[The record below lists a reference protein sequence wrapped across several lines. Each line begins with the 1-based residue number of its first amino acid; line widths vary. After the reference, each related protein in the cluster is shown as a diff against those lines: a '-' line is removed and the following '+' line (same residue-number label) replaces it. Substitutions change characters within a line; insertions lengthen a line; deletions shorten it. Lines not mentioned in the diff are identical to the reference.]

1 MSKAIACGI
10 GQAGK
15 HGNIFQLSVSSG
27 SSRRRHVRSRE
38 VSYERRS
45 EIKRLDNFA
54 SKGSFDPWT
63 GGSVGLHRATV
74 LTVSEAEAQPRR
86 RTERRTRRRTPRRTR
101 RRTERRTRRHR
112 TRH

>member
-15 HGNIFQLSVSSG
+15 HGNIFQLRVSSG
-27 SSRRRHVRSRE
+27 SSGRRHVRSRE

-45 EIKRLDNFA
+45 EIKRKDNFA

-63 GGSVGLHRATV
+63 GVSVGALILILLCRRADP
-74 LTVSEAEAQPRR
+74 LLMGYARPADEAMGALLVAR
-86 RTERRTRRRTPRRTR
+86 
-101 RRTERRTRRHR
+101 
-112 TRH
+112 